1 MVIPL
6 PPIASQRRIA
16 NILDKADEI
25 IRKRKEAI
33 ALTEQLQKSIFLD
46 MFGDPVINPKGWEKV
61 KLAKISNIQ
70 GGLQVTKKRE
80 SNPIE
85 VPYLRVANA
94 YRDSLNLNQI
104 KTIFVTQQELNKTSL
119 KKGDILIVEGHGN
132 KTEIGRSCVWDD
144 SISNCVHQNHLI
156 RVRVDDN
163 IAESIY
169 VSNFLNSIGGRSQ
182 LIKLGKTTSGLNT
195 INTSNVKGIEIL
207 LPPIKIQKK
216 YITIQE
222 TIFQYIQ
229 KLNQQQKE
237 SENLFNSLL
246 QKAFKGEL

>member
-1 MVIPL
+1 MENYRDSL
-6 PPIASQRRIA
+6 TNRR
-16 NILDKADEI
+16 
-25 IRKRKEAI
+25 
-33 ALTEQLQKSIFLD
+33 
-46 MFGDPVINPKGWEKV
+46 V
-61 KLAKISNIQ
+61 SNIQ